1 MIAASDRV
9 AVDAVRV
16 AVLRLYGTTR
26 AVSSG
31 RIFAQEE
38 IARAAELSIAV
49 GRPEL
54 IDLVT
59 DDAAGQAFL
68 GRLRPVLSAG

>member
-1 MIAASDRV
+1 MSCALRSARV
-9 AVDAVRV
+9 STLPTTVFN
-16 AVLRLYGTTR
+16 GTTR

-31 RIFAQEE
+31 RIFAQEQ
-38 IARAAELSIAV
+38 IARAAELSIGV

-68 GRLRPVLSAG
+68 GPLRPVRSAG